1 MMLPVPANDARTPRD
16 RMMAAID
23 EIAAR
28 HGLTR
33 EQVMTKAKRMP
44 KIVVA
49 ARTEVYAMLY
59 DFRGPY
65 RWSLSRIGAYFERD
79 HTTIMH
85 ALQHASD
92 EVKARYDIAY
102 RKGVR

>member
-1 MMLPVPANDARTPRD
+1 MMPTPANDERTPRD

-33 EQVMTKAKRMP
+33 EQVMMKAQRMP
-44 KIVVA
+44 KRVVA

-59 DFRGPY
+59 DFKGGY
-65 RWSLSRIGAYFERD
+65 RWSLLRIGAYFDRD

-102 RKGVR
+102 RKGAR